1 MKNKKKKI
9 IFLLGFIVVFFAL
22 AALFNHYYTVQTAK
36 VKVNMEVKVNRED
49 VAKKDKVVKS
59 GKIEEQ
65 FSIYY
70 DEEGKEKW
78 NEEYVENET
87 YKSKVSNKKLDGEY
101 KKLTGNNSAQ
111 KIFTEI
117 SLNRNKHKSNTNI
130 DEDENISNADLV
142 YMRAK

>member
-101 KKLTGNNSAQ
+101 KKLSFWIPVES
-111 KIFTEI
+111 K
-117 SLNRNKHKSNTNI
+117 NI
-130 DEDENISNADLV
+130 RVDLFAENGTTI
-142 YMRAK
+142 AKTYSSKDNYVEKD